1 MLLLKLWTRPS
12 TPKCLKFCNV
22 WICRPTFLLSCQRP
36 LLSAPAANFCS
47 ILVHA
52 CLCPNARTAAAPPPP
67 PHLPPLCRKEGITDK
82 VMVEISVEEFRSV
95 GLNLGDA
102 KLVKKE
108 IDALASP
115 ATATP
120 TSPAGQKIPSHET
133 LNSYSAPSTT
143 SISPPAFDGRRSSSE
158 TLPKKEGS
166 KEVCKI
172 ELVSG
177 YKSVSCGPQ
186 LLAPLSVL
194 KPDRPAPGVM
204 RLVAPYGQVCWVDES
219 ISKCNADDLHSC
231 KVEVDDCTLRTAALN
246 RLTTHVTDSAQF
258 PPSTSLA
265 VFLTGVL
272 KQGKTLDETLI
283 TVLASSYGIDDVYFF
298 VHVWPEPSKWEGSHD
313 PLQLKSDIET
323 WFQLKGLKKLQYHV
337 MVDSIVQPSTCEG
350 DKAWERCEANISKCD
365 LCFQFCTPWTDV
377 MLTRFAQLW
386 DRVVFVESNR
396 RSRFAFVMR
405 LRTHTIM
412 SSMLPYSQLRSE
424 FGVASSAMGHQWP
437 HNDFW
442 GAYELLHDEF
452 WMTTRDLADLFF
464 KNVHT
469 MRVLSYY
476 EETLQMIRVPEEIRL
491 TRPLHNRTLS
501 NSDGLEWNTNK
512 FKWVKALCM
521 NPGASNNYFEFAI
534 DIMTI
539 SHPFTKKMQG
549 VVNGIKG
556 YERRAQQV
564 NVQKHSTDC
573 NFFVDV
579 PCCNMG
585 ARVPASNYQDVCV
598 LVSVPQRGQVRA
610 GWCL

>member
-1 MLLLKLWTRPS
+1 MKRLAWALVFVAASLPVLFLRHTNV
-12 TPKCLKFCNV
+12 FCD
-22 WICRPTFLLSCQRP
+22 CK
-36 LLSAPAANFCS
+36 APA
-47 ILVHA
+47 LVV
-52 CLCPNARTAAAPPPP
+52 NATEMQAAAELFDNA
-67 PHLPPLCRKEGITDK
+67 HLPLINSAN
-82 VMVEISVEEFRSV
+82 V
-95 GLNLGDA
+95 
-102 KLVKKE
+102 
-108 IDALASP
+108 
-115 ATATP
+115 
-120 TSPAGQKIPSHET
+120 T
-133 LNSYSAPSTT
+133 LTNPDV
-143 SISPPAFDGRRSSSE
+143 IVQ
-158 TLPKKEGS
+158 PKKEGS
-166 KEVCKI
+166 KKVCKI

-194 KPDRPAPGVM
+194 KPDRPAPGIM
-204 RLVAPYGQVCWVDES
+204 RLVTPYGQVCWLDES

-298 VHVWPEPSKWEGSHD
+298 VHVSPEPGWEGSHD

-350 DKAWERCEANISKCD
+350 DKAVERCEANISKCD
-365 LCFQFCTPWTDV
+365 LCFHFCTPWNDAQ
-377 MLTRFAQLW
+377 LTRFAQLW

-424 FGVASSAMGHQWP
+424 FGVTSSAMGLAWP

-442 GAYELLHDEF
+442 AAYEILHDEF
-452 WMTTRDLADLFF
+452 WMTTRDLADVFF

-491 TRPLHNRTLS
+491 TRPLHNRPLS
-501 NSDGLEWNTNK
+501 NSDGLEWNTIMK
-512 FKWVKALCM
+512 FTKAPCM
-521 NPGASNNYFEFAI
+521 KGGMNYFEFAI

-556 YERRAQQV
+556 YERSKLTCKQILQIV
-564 NVQKHSTDC
+564 I
-573 NFFVDV
+573 F
-579 PCCNMG
+579 
-585 ARVPASNYQDVCV
+585 
-598 LVSVPQRGQVRA
+598 L
-610 GWCL
+610 